1 MNVDTSKRVCSLIIE
16 LLLIEVNKQVQYVT
30 PYKVGGVE
38 RKPIIARKISKT
50 IDEEHIE
57 NRLTKGSASLQL
69 TTMFIGVEDG
79 HRVEVEVRLWEREQ
93 KGRIRV
99 RAYKGNKVVNTVYY
113 ELSKYEISGINENR
127 VYDSAELRL
136 GIERVV
142 NRFIV

>member
-1 MNVDTSKRVCSLIIE
+1 MNVDISKRVCSLLIE
-16 LLLIEVNKQVQYVT
+16 LLLIEINKQVQYVT
-30 PYKVGGVE
+30 PYKAGGVE

-50 IDEEHIE
+50 IDEERIE

-69 TTMFIGVEDG
+69 TTLFIGVEDG
-79 HRVEVEVRLWEREQ
+79 HRVEVRLWEREQ
-93 KGRIRV
+93 EGRIRV
-99 RAYKGNKVVNTVYY
+99 RAYKGNKVVNTVYH

-127 VYDSAELRL
+127 IYNSAELRL